1 MMVVDIIRKI
11 LILLLVAMMITS
23 CSDSTNGK
31 FKSYKGP
38 EVTYVVVD
46 KSARKMKLYHK
57 NKVLKSYKVQLGFA
71 PIGDKVMQGDG
82 RTPEGK
88 YRIDRKNPYSKFHLS
103 LGISYPDG
111 RDHAIARA
119 RGVDPGGDIFIHGGP
134 TNGANADY
142 DWTHGCIAVSD
153 RQIEEIY
160 ARVDLN
166 TPVLIRP

>member
-11 LILLLVAMMITS
+11 LILLLVAMMVTS
-23 CSDSTNGK
+23 CSDSKNDK

-46 KSARKMKLYHK
+46 KSDRKMKLYHK
-57 NKVLKSYKVQLGFA
+57 NKVLKSYKIQLGFA

-82 RTPEGK
+82 RTPEGR

-103 LGISYPDG
+103 LGISYPDD

-134 TNGANADY
+134 ANGTNADY
-142 DWTHGCIAVSD
+142 DWTYGCIAVSD
-153 RQIEEIY
+153 QQIEEIY
-160 ARVDLN
+160 AMVDLN